1 MRKFEV
7 IEDNGGGL
15 ILAVFNSEGKVDYI
29 HSGYEYTQG
38 QLQIDLEALRNG
50 DNPTNDWDGNCGG
63 LEWEYGTDPQ
73 AIYNNIISYEYG
85 WEIVVDNDGIYPE
98 KMGSAAHDEFN
109 IPIE

>member
-15 ILAVFNSEGKVDYI
+15 TLAVFNAEGEVDYI

-63 LEWEYGTDPQ
+63 MEWEYGTDPQ
-73 AIYNNIISYEYG
+73 AIYDNIKSYEYG
-85 WEIVVDNDGIYPE
+85 WDVVANNDGMFPE
-98 KMGSAAHDEFN
+98 KMGCAAHEEFN